1 MEMNVPEFDKIAREV
16 FAPVYP
22 VLAVQIQEKSG
33 KNSGVCLDIGCGG
46 GYLGIAMAKL
56 SDFNVYLFDQSEEML
71 QIAAQN
77 IITRGVAGKVQTLW
91 GDVHEI
97 PLADETVD
105 LAMSRGSVFFWE
117 DHCKAF
123 QEIYRVLKPGGVA
136 IIGGGFGSNE
146 LKDQIAAE
154 MEKRGQ
160 ALRDR
165 TKKHNN
171 EDNLVHY
178 EEALRQS
185 GIATY
190 SATRDET
197 GLWVTIKRR
206 P

>member
-1 MEMNVPEFDKIAREV
+1 
-16 FAPVYP
+16 
-22 VLAVQIQEKSG
+22 
-33 KNSGVCLDIGCGG
+33 
-46 GYLGIAMAKL
+46 
-56 SDFNVYLFDQSEEML
+56 
-71 QIAAQN
+71 
-77 IITRGVAGKVQTLW
+77 VQTLW